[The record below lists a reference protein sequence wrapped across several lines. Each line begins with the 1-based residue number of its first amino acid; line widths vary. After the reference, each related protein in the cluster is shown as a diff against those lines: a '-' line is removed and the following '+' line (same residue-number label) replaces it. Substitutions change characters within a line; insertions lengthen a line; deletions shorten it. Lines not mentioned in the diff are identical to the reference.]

1 MLAVLHDLGLETY
14 IAKDA
19 VAPGFSDPQNWTK
32 DEETAL
38 RKWCEGNAKAQT
50 QIELSMGDL
59 EMVHLS
65 GAETAQEMW
74 NQLCMVKE
82 SKGQIGILATH
93 QALY

>member
-19 VAPGFSDPQNWTK
+19 VAPGFSDLQNQTK

-38 RKWCEGNAKAQT
+38 KKWHEGNIKAWT
-50 QIELSMGDL
+50 QIKLSVGDS

-65 GAETAQEMW
+65 GAKTAWKMW
-74 NQLCMVKE
+74 DQLCMVKE
-82 SKGQIGILATH
+82 SKGWIRILVTH
-93 QALY
+93 